1 MNIDIQRPASASALA
16 RALLKKRD
24 RRRVIA
30 GFPLAAAV
38 IACAVFQ
45 VYTRDTATSYATAH
59 AGQVRDMA
67 VALDGLA
74 DARNSDV
81 VDRQMRRLRALLAD
95 DSARQEGFDSSIWSQ
110 SAAFMGLSLLVFGTL
125 CMYYAVVYH
134 QIRTGVESG
143 MAINNARLKAALRTT
158 LVSRAG
164 FDIRSALMAIL
175 GYCDLPREAGAQV
188 EDRFDSIRRQ
198 TRDIVAAID
207 GFLETPETSNA
218 QGQPLIPAAVPA
230 EPRFSASVLLA
241 EDDPHLQRVIK
252 FYLESSGAQVMIVSD
267 GQVAYEQ
274 AMASLGEEKPF
285 DLILMD
291 VQMPKVGGCEATIQ
305 LRQAGYAHPIVAL
318 TADATDQEQRRCMA
332 AGCNGFLA
340 KPASREEFLRMTRRF
355 ARPELA
361 SHTAGDVPESV
372 FDEILAA
379 QRESFR
385 REIPSR
391 IAEIESA
398 VFAQD
403 FLRITDLAHR
413 LKGTAG
419 CFGFSRLADCA
430 SALQAAVARPETD
443 EVILQCLRKLDEQAE
458 KLVLAR
464 AA

>member
-1 MNIDIQRPASASALA
+1 
-16 RALLKKRD
+16 
-24 RRRVIA
+24 
-30 GFPLAAAV
+30 
-38 IACAVFQ
+38 
-45 VYTRDTATSYATAH
+45 
-59 AGQVRDMA
+59 
-67 VALDGLA
+67 
-74 DARNSDV
+74 
-81 VDRQMRRLRALLAD
+81 
-95 DSARQEGFDSSIWSQ
+95 
-110 SAAFMGLSLLVFGTL
+110 MGLSLLVFGTL

-143 MAINNARLKAALRTT
+143 VAMNDARLKAALQNS

-175 GYCDLPREAGAQV
+175 GYCDLPCEEGAQV
-188 EDRFDSIRRQ
+188 EDRVDSIRRQ
-198 TRDIVAAID
+198 TRDIVAAVD

-218 QGQPLIPAAVPA
+218 QGQPLKPAAVLA
-230 EPRFSASVLLA
+230 EPRFSARVLLA

-252 FYLESSGAQVMIVSD
+252 FYLESSGAQVMIVAD

-291 VQMPKVGGCEATIQ
+291 VQMPKLGGCEATIQ

-340 KPASREEFLRMTRRF
+340 KPASREEFLRMVRRF
-355 ARPELA
+355 APPELA
-361 SHTAGDVPESV
+361 ARAAAGDVPESV

-379 QRESFR
+379 QRETFR

-391 IAEIESA
+391 IAEIENA

-403 FLRITDLAHR
+403 FLRITDLTHR

-419 CFGFSRLADCA
+419 CFGFSGLADCA
-430 SALQAAVARPETD
+430 NALQAAVARPETD

-458 KLVLAR
+458 KHVLSQ